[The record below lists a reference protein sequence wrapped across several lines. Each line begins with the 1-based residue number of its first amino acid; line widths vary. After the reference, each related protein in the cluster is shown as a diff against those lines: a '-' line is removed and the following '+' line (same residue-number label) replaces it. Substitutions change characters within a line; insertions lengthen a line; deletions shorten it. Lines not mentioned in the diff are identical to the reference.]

1 MMYNNHRKIFWSKIM
16 NFNDIAK
23 EYAYMTELHAHT
35 SPVSG
40 CADFSPEDV
49 MATYAA
55 AGVHSVVI
63 TNHLTPDW
71 IGKSADEYLDDFYR
85 AKRAGESLGVN
96 AILGV
101 EIRFTENNN
110 DYLVFGVKD
119 SDISAMVEY
128 LESGIHV
135 FYSEFKREDNLIIQA
150 HPFRKHIVEIAPDDV
165 DGYETFNLHP
175 GHNSGV
181 GFSSKLARE
190 TGKLATCGTD
200 YHHRGHERMALLRTK
215 NELCDSFDVARAIG
229 SKDYL
234 FDIWGHL
241 VYPYG
246 N

>member
-1 MMYNNHRKIFWSKIM
+1 MD
-16 NFNDIAK
+16 FNSLTQK
-23 EYAYMTELHAHT
+23 YRYKTELHAHT

-55 AGVHSVVI
+55 AGVHSVAI

-71 IGKSADEYLDDFYR
+71 CGKSADEYLDDYYR
-85 AKRAGESLGVN
+85 AKKAGEALGVS

-110 DYLVFGVKD
+110 DYLVFGVSE
-119 SDISAMVEY
+119 SDVSTMIEY

-135 FYSEFKREDNLIIQA
+135 FYNEFKNEKNLIIQA
-150 HPFRKHIVEIAPDDV
+150 HPFRKHIVEIDPADI
-165 DGYETFNLHP
+165 DGYESFNLHP
-175 GHNSGV
+175 NHNSGI
-181 GFSSKLARE
+181 GRSSKLVKQ

-200 YHHRGHERMALLRTK
+200 FHHKNHEAMGLILTENK
-215 NELCDSFDVARAIG
+215 LSDSFDVANAIK

-234 FDIWGHL
+234 FNIWGHI

-246 N
+246 Q